1 MINAVAPTVSA
12 LPKGLVA
19 EKRSGR
25 QVLVALVGLCW
36 IWLGLAG
43 SVWYMWLLTPS
54 FRNDLWWPYF
64 NATGYQVLL
73 IDVINDLLSTTTD
86 LPALVD
92 VASVAIHRDYTGA
105 VLTPLAHPAYA
116 MRLSTHDLA
125 SIAYVIPNLRNAT
138 ATEALWLPT
147 QYCYVDFGRR
157 WELAHTEAR
166 QRRCAATMITNG
178 AVYFEAVLRNQD
190 WNAIALA
197 AGTGFAPAIERGLQA
212 SADGRTW
219 MAATAAANTSVVEEI
234 AFWSSYGI
242 VNYELQWQTYYLPG
256 LDQLLVI
263 ENALSI
269 EQSVTLKSSTKRRG
283 PWTTMNLNFFFIND
297 IYTVGTSCNMSL
309 IRNTTMYFTS
319 DYCFS
324 YMTTDLEGALFLS
337 DDYGNFVAQTGLSH
351 TFLGPFLAVDMWVLP
366 PPPVL
371 IALVAAVTSA
381 LHNALQTNAQF
392 AVGFQNLRAMS
403 LQPLPLPWLS
413 DALGNDYLYYGGNPL
428 CLGGLARDYIQAPF
442 TADATCELQQPL
454 TINIAPEA
462 LLFGLLASQ
471 DGIHSTASS
480 NTTDGSNSN
489 NTSSISSTVCDL
501 QGVTSCASDM
511 DIAIALLERYPVSG
525 SWSQLVTNTSAA
537 VAALNVSLMQY
548 ASDVD
553 GVEYALLWLPILE
566 PSWRFYGHAMLFDWV
581 SGVREVVAFEGDA
594 ATLVLMSDMYDAG
607 STEPST
613 ATLSRA
619 TKAIYILL
627 VYSSVLL
634 GLLVL
639 ATTMYACMAKL
650 RFLGLNLTYF
660 HRVAGSTWLGRP
672 LLFLRGAS
680 ALILLGTAPI
690 GVSSVHGAAALHLPS
705 RSPFESMLLAWEALW
720 ITYVLQEL
728 LLPFNAKGIH
738 SAGYVSSG
746 VIWVAYVALDSVSP
760 LYVETALKHD
770 CVGLAYSLSCNS
782 VHIKLGSVARVLWLF
797 FLQGLVVP
805 IAVVAAAYGHRR
817 KLLRRSSRGV
827 HGLMLSGA
835 GFAFLATPDENDA
848 PFDAI
853 AGLFSG
859 LLRLTYKRR
868 QYTFDIKLWTI
879 VRGQKQRVRSPSKL
893 DGPSTSTIPD
903 LSPILP
909 RPRWLGWVYSLG
921 GMTYIGIAIAGSL
934 SYLRLTESTL
944 TNDLIWVGFD
954 LRGDHPFLAT
964 WLLEALALGAENTTR
979 PLSELNV
986 AAAFNTSLAST
997 ISFADHDGA
1006 MLHYAALTD
1015 VAVAIPAL
1023 RSLPAIEI
1031 PWVFTGYCYVDFNRT
1046 FGVAHTAARQARC
1059 ATYAANGAVYMES
1072 FLRNVI
1078 WSDWVNYWGEAFEI
1092 SITTSL
1098 VSSAAGL
1105 VFLTRLGEPWAA
1117 IDDEIDYWRRH
1128 SITYYELQWQN
1139 FKTIGL
1145 INAYTIANAYGAAYP
1160 FTLQATAGAT
1170 RFIQQTSYK
1179 MYWGLANDL
1188 NGVLDNGTDLG
1199 GKSLVLDTPLSLN
1212 ASLTSVYL
1220 QTGLLASPLSAG
1232 LSAIQSFLGPFGS
1245 IDMQYVP
1252 VPVDLRR
1259 AAGAAMAI
1267 VHSLRLTYGAAY
1279 AALPHPLYLN
1289 PVPFAWLKPTF
1300 YVLGGS
1306 VLCVP
1311 DTSPLNITGGLQ
1323 PLFSFESSCSAN
1335 TGRTIASIPSQDH
1348 LLFAAAYATITN
1360 ISHVCLQMRTQA
1372 YACEP
1377 MLRNTLAFL
1386 SHANLSVLQTA
1397 WAPRLTQALSPL
1409 QIELLQV
1416 GRPKASAPMRIYH
1429 MPLLESLDFAFFAN
1443 VLLYDWVLGNREVV
1457 RFVGD
1462 TSAITLI
1469 GDGLRPRVQATDA
1482 SQLPTVFALYSH
1494 RSVQYVTYVMIAL
1507 AATTALYAVVSR
1519 GHVEGLNLLELSRVG
1534 GIVWVGR
1541 PFIAL
1546 RSITALCLLST
1557 SRLELDYDGHNSAF
1571 LSQNAP
1577 WYSAGIAAN
1586 EVTWLVGIV
1595 NDISIVF
1602 TQELT
1607 MLYTIYNSLL
1617 VLLLSA
1623 CITILLP
1630 IEPTV
1635 AVARDCQIES
1645 LDWQVVCTSGQVAVG
1660 DWRRLL
1666 LLIGTVFVCNGACYW
1681 LVKLGCR
1688 RPATVY
1694 ARPSLLL
1701 SGGARYLFEHGPWMH
1716 EGVYYMD
1723 RASAVLNGLLSVRYQ
1738 GVLYLFDIKTW
1749 RLHRM
1754 TPPTHTTAVPPRLA
1768 RGIPLPDA

>member
-1 MINAVAPTVSA
+1 MVNAVAPTVSILPNA
-12 LPKGLVA
+12 LVPTQ
-19 EKRSGR
+19 RTGR
-25 QVLVALVGLCW
+25 QALVALVGLCW

-54 FRNDLWWPYF
+54 FRNDLWWSYF

-73 IDVINDLLSTTTD
+73 IDVINDLLSTTIE
-86 LPALVD
+86 LPALVN
-92 VASVAIHRDYTGA
+92 VASVAIYRDYAGA
-105 VLTPLAHPAYA
+105 VLPPLAHPVYA
-116 MRLSTHDLA
+116 ARLATHGLS
-125 SIAYVIPNLRNAT
+125 SIAYVIPNLRNVS

-147 QYCYVDFGRR
+147 QYCYVDFARR

-166 QRRCAATMITNG
+166 QHRCAATMATNG
-178 AVYFEAVLRNQD
+178 AVFLEAVLRNQD

-197 AGTGFAPAIERGLQA
+197 AGAGFAPAIERGLQA
-212 SADGRTW
+212 TADGRAW
-219 MAATAAANTSVVEEI
+219 MAATATANTTVIDEI
-234 AFWSSYGI
+234 AYWIHHGLRT
-242 VNYELQWQTYYLPG
+242 YELQWQTYNLPG
-256 LDQLLVI
+256 LDQRLVI

-269 EQSVTLKSSTKRRG
+269 EQSVTLKSSTTRRG
-283 PWTTMNLNFFFIND
+283 PWTTMNLNFFFINE
-297 IYTVGTSCNMSL
+297 IYTVGTACNMSL
-309 IRNTTMYFTS
+309 IRNTTKYFTS
-319 DYCFS
+319 DYCIS
-324 YMTTDLEGALFLS
+324 YTTTDLEGALFLS
-337 DDYGNFVAQTGLSH
+337 DDNGNFVAQTSLSH
-351 TFLGPFLAVDMWVLP
+351 TFIGPFLSVDMWVLSP
-366 PPPVL
+366 PPQL
-371 IALVAAVTSA
+371 IALVAAITSA
-381 LHNALQTNAQF
+381 LHDALETNLQF
-392 AVGFQNLRAMS
+392 AIGVQNLRAMS
-403 LQPLPLPWLS
+403 LQPLPLPWRT
-413 DALGNDYLYYGGNPL
+413 DALGNNYLYYGGNHM
-428 CLGGLARDYIQAPF
+428 CLGGTARGYVQAPF
-442 TADATCELQQPL
+442 TADAACELQPPL
-454 TINIAPEA
+454 TINVFPEA
-462 LLFGLLASQ
+462 LLYSLLAS
-471 DGIHSTASS
+471 SS
-480 NTTDGSNSN
+480 HGDAQSNS
-489 NTSSISSTVCDL
+489 SSISSTVCDL
-501 QGVTSCASDM
+501 QDAMSCASDI
-511 DIAIALLERYPVSG
+511 DIATALLQRYPLSG
-525 SWSQLVTNTSAA
+525 GWSQLAINASAA

-548 ASDVD
+548 ASDND
-553 GVEYALLWLPILE
+553 AVEYSLLWLPILE
-566 PSWRFYGHAMLFDWV
+566 PSWRFYGHVMLFDWV
-581 SGVREVVAFEGDA
+581 RGVREVVAFEGDA
-594 ATLVLMSDMYDAG
+594 ATLVLMSDMYDTAT
-607 STEPST
+607 TEPST

-619 TKAIYILL
+619 SRAIYILL

-634 GLLVL
+634 GLLVV
-639 ATTMYACMAKL
+639 ATTLYAGMAKL
-650 RFLGLNLTYF
+650 HFLGVNLTYF

-690 GVSSVHGAAALHLPS
+690 GVASVHGTAALHLPS
-705 RSPFESMLLAWEALW
+705 RSIYESMLLAWEALW

-728 LLPFNAKGIH
+728 LLPFSDKGIH

-746 VIWVAYVALDSVSP
+746 ILWVVYVGLDSASP
-760 LYVETALKHD
+760 LSVETLLQHD
-770 CVGLAYSLSCNS
+770 CVGLAYCLSCSS
-782 VHIKLGSVARVLWLF
+782 VRIQLGSVVRVLWLF
-797 FLQGLVVP
+797 LLQGLVVP
-805 IAVVAAAYGHRR
+805 IALMAAYGHRR
-817 KLLRRSSRGV
+817 KRGRRQSRGV
-827 HGLMLSGA
+827 HGLMLSGS
-835 GFAFLATPDENDA
+835 GFAFLATPDEEDA

-868 QYTFDIKLWTI
+868 DYTFDIKLWTI
-879 VRGQKQRVRSPSKL
+879 VRGRKQRARSHSKL
-893 DGPSTSTIPD
+893 DGPSTSTIPK
-903 LSPILP
+903 LAPIAP
-909 RPRWLGWVYSLG
+909 RPWWLGWVYSLG
-921 GMTYIGIAIAGSL
+921 GMAYIGIAIAGSL
-934 SYLRLTESTL
+934 SYLRLSESTL

-979 PLSELNV
+979 PLHTLNV
-986 AAAFNTSLAST
+986 AAPFNATVAST

-1006 MLHYAALTD
+1006 MLHYSELNS

-1023 RSLPAIEI
+1023 RSLPASEI
-1031 PWVFTGYCYVDFNRT
+1031 PWVFTGYCYVDFNQS

-1059 ATYAANGAVYMES
+1059 ASYASNGAVYMES
-1072 FLRNVI
+1072 FLRNVV
-1078 WSDWVNYWGEAFEI
+1078 WSDWVNYWGEAFET
-1092 SITTSL
+1092 SIATSL

-1105 VFLTRLGEPWAA
+1105 AFLNRLGEPWAP
-1117 IDDEIDYWRRH
+1117 IEDEVDYWRRH
-1128 SITYYELQWQN
+1128 GIAFYQLQWQN

-1145 INAYTIANAYGAAYP
+1145 INAYSIVNAYGAAYP
-1160 FTLQATAGAT
+1160 FTLQATAGAL
-1170 RFIQQTSYK
+1170 RLGKQTSYK

-1188 NGVLDNGTDLG
+1188 SGVLNNGTDLG
-1199 GKSLVLDTPLSLN
+1199 GKSLVRDTAMARN
-1212 ASLTSVYL
+1212 GTLTSVYL
-1220 QTGLLASPLSAG
+1220 QTGVLASPLSAG

-1252 VPVDLRR
+1252 VPVDVRR

-1267 VHSLRLTYGAAY
+1267 VHDLRLAHGAAY

-1289 PVPFAWLKPTF
+1289 PVPFAWLRPTF
-1300 YVLGGS
+1300 FVLGGS

-1311 DTSPLNITGGLQ
+1311 DTSPLIITGGLQ

-1348 LLFAAAYATITN
+1348 LLFAAAYAHTITN
-1360 ISHVCLQMRTQA
+1360 ITHVCLQMRTQA

-1386 SHANLSVLQTA
+1386 SQANLSALHST
-1397 WAPRLTQALSPL
+1397 WAPRLLDALTPL
-1409 QIELLQV
+1409 QIELFQV
-1416 GRPKASAPMRIYH
+1416 GRPKASAPMQIYH
-1429 MPLLESLDFAFFAN
+1429 LPLLASPPFSFFAN

-1457 RFVGD
+1457 RFTGD
-1462 TSAITLI
+1462 VTAITLI

-1541 PFIAL
+1541 PLIAL

-1557 SRLELDYDGHNSAF
+1557 SRLELDYDGYNSAF

-1595 NDISIVF
+1595 NDIAIVF
-1602 TQELT
+1602 TQDLT

-1617 VLLLSA
+1617 VLLLAA

-1635 AVARDCQIES
+1635 SVARACHIES
-1645 LDWQVVCTSGQVAVG
+1645 LDWQVVCNSGQVAVG

-1666 LLIGTVFVCNGACYW
+1666 FLIGTVFGCNGACYW

-1688 RPATVY
+1688 RPVAVY

-1701 SGGARYLFEHGPWMH
+1701 SGGARYLFDHGPWMH

-1723 RASAVLNGLLSVRYQ
+1723 RASAVLNGLLSLRYRS
-1738 GVLYLFDIKTW
+1738 VLYIFDVKTW

-1754 TPPTHTTAVPPRLA
+1754 TSPTHSTPVPPRLA
-1768 RGIPLPDA
+1768 RGIPLLDA